1 MHARSTPMA
10 ARSTLAL
17 ALALTALALAAPP
30 AALAAG
36 PGAPAP
42 QERAAKRY
50 DIPAGPLDQVLNAY
64 AQQAGV
70 TITIDGA
77 LTAGLRSPGLRGTYG
92 LNSGYAAIL
101 AGSGLAARLED
112 GGYVLRPLPPG
123 TGGVS
128 TLEPVTVRAS
138 GVAPDSYVAEET
150 RAGTKTDTPILEVP
164 QSISVVTRAQI
175 EAQNAQSVTEVLR
188 YVPGVTVETYG
199 VDPKGFDWVM
209 LRGFNAQATSDYK
222 DGLRQATSGY
232 TLFRSEPYALDRI
245 EVLRG
250 PSSVLYGQGDAGGVI
265 NRVSKLPS
273 ATPHYEAELEYGS
286 YQRKQAA
293 VDLTG
298 PATEDGTLLYR
309 VIGVAR
315 DANTQFTYPN
325 GDRISDDRLF
335 LAPSL
340 TWAPS
345 AATHFTLL
353 TEYLRDRSGGTIGTV
368 TVNGKPTNLR
378 NGDPNFNRYDQDQKS
393 IGYLFEHRFND
404 TLQVRQ
410 NLRYG
415 RVDSILDNLFLA
427 GLTPTGIARTAR
439 RYDESM
445 TALALDNQAQLD
457 LRTGPLSHTV
467 LLGLDFNRSSAD
479 VSRTMGPAPSLNPFD
494 PAYGVDVPTP
504 TVPLANYL
512 ERTHQTGLYLQDQ
525 IRFDERW
532 VLTLGGRYDWYSQ
545 KTENRILNSDTDQSG
560 SRFSGRAGV
569 NYVMPNGVAPYVSF
583 AQSFLPNTGTSA
595 PANGSSTFA
604 PSRGRQWEGGI
615 KFQPPG
621 SNALYTLAV
630 FDIKKS
636 NVLTNDLQNPGFQ
649 VASGEVQ
656 SRGVELEGKFSLG
669 DGWDFT
675 GSYTYVR
682 ARITRANNGTEGNRP
697 ALVPE
702 HSASGWL
709 NYTVRNSALAGL
721 SLGAGVRYVGSTYGD
736 NANTLKIDGR
746 TLVDAGVSYAVDKH
760 LTLSV
765 NATNLFDKEYL
776 ATCSDLSDCYP
787 GSRRSV
793 IGRVKY
799 QF

>member
-1 MHARSTPMA
+1 MQARSTPKP
-10 ARSTLAL
+10 ARSTL

-30 AALAAG
+30 AAMAAG
-36 PGAPAP
+36 PGGPSS
-42 QERAAKRY
+42 QERASRSY

-64 AQQAGV
+64 SQQAGV

-77 LTAGLRSPGLRGTYG
+77 LTAGRRSPGLRGAYG
-92 LNSGYAAIL
+92 VNAGYAAIL
-101 AGSGLAARLED
+101 AGSGLAARLEG

-123 TGGVS
+123 AAGVS

-164 QSISVVTRAQI
+164 QSISVVTRAQM

-286 YQRKQAA
+286 FQRKQAA

-325 GDRISDDRLF
+325 GDRISDDRLY

-345 AATHFTLL
+345 AATRFTLL

-415 RVDSILDNLFLA
+415 RVDSILDNLLLA
-427 GLTPTGIARTAR
+427 GLTPTGIARSAR
-439 RYDESM
+439 RFDESM
-445 TALALDNQAQLD
+445 TALALDNQAQLE
-457 LRTGPLSHTV
+457 LRTGPLAHTL

-479 VSRTMGPAPSLNPFD
+479 VSRAMGPAPSLNPFD
-494 PAYGVDVPTP
+494 PVYGVDVPTP
-504 TVPLANYL
+504 TIPLANYL

-545 KTENRILNSDTDQSG
+545 KTENRILNNETDQSG
-560 SRFSGRAGV
+560 SRFSGRAGL
-569 NYVMPNGVAPYVSF
+569 NYVLPNGVAPYVSF

-595 PANGSSTFA
+595 PANGSSAFA
-604 PSRGRQWEGGI
+604 PSRGRQWEGGV
-615 KFQPPG
+615 KFQAPG

-721 SLGAGVRYVGSTYGD
+721 SLGAGLRYVGSTYGD
-736 NANTLKIDGR
+736 NANTLKIAGR

-776 ATCSDLSDCYP
+776 ATCSDLNDCYP

>member
-1 MHARSTPMA
+1 
-10 ARSTLAL
+10 
-17 ALALTALALAAPP
+17 
-30 AALAAG
+30 
-36 PGAPAP
+36 
-42 QERAAKRY
+42 
-50 DIPAGPLDQVLNAY
+50 
-64 AQQAGV
+64 
-70 TITIDGA
+70 
-77 LTAGLRSPGLRGTYG
+77 
-92 LNSGYAAIL
+92 
-101 AGSGLAARLED
+101 
-112 GGYVLRPLPPG
+112 
-123 TGGVS
+123 
-128 TLEPVTVRAS
+128 
-138 GVAPDSYVAEET
+138 
-150 RAGTKTDTPILEVP
+150 
-164 QSISVVTRAQI
+164 
-175 EAQNAQSVTEVLR
+175 
-188 YVPGVTVETYG
+188 
-199 VDPKGFDWVM
+199 
-209 LRGFNAQATSDYK
+209 
-222 DGLRQATSGY
+222 
-232 TLFRSEPYALDRI
+232 
-245 EVLRG
+245 
-250 PSSVLYGQGDAGGVI
+250 
-265 NRVSKLPS
+265 
-273 ATPHYEAELEYGS
+273 
-286 YQRKQAA
+286 
-293 VDLTG
+293 
-298 PATEDGTLLYR
+298 
-309 VIGVAR
+309 
-315 DANTQFTYPN
+315 
-325 GDRISDDRLF
+325 
-335 LAPSL
+335 
-340 TWAPS
+340 
-345 AATHFTLL
+345 
-353 TEYLRDRSGGTIGTV
+353 
-368 TVNGKPTNLR
+368 
-378 NGDPNFNRYDQDQKS
+378 
-393 IGYLFEHRFND
+393 
-404 TLQVRQ
+404 
-410 NLRYG
+410 
-415 RVDSILDNLFLA
+415 
-427 GLTPTGIARTAR
+427 
-439 RYDESM
+439 M
-445 TALALDNQAQLD
+445 TALALDNQAQFD
-457 LRTGPLSHTV
+457 LRTGPLAHTL

-494 PAYGVDVPTP
+494 PVYGVDVPTP
-504 TVPLANYL
+504 TIPLANYL

-525 IRFDERW
+525 VRFDERW

-545 KTENRILNSDTDQSG
+545 KTENRILNNDTDQSG
-560 SRFSGRAGV
+560 SRFSGRAGL
-569 NYVMPNGVAPYVSF
+569 NYVMPNGIAPYVSF

-595 PANGSSTFA
+595 PANGSSPFA

-721 SLGAGVRYVGSTYGD
+721 SLGAGLRYVGSTYGD
-736 NANTLKIDGR
+736 NANTLKIAGR

>member
-1 MHARSTPMA
+1 MPVRTPLNA
-10 ARSTLAL
+10 ARGTLAL
-17 ALALTALALAAPP
+17 ALAALALAAPP
-30 AALAAG
+30 AALAAD
-36 PGAPAP
+36 APARP
-42 QERAAKRY
+42 GPAAVRY
-50 DIPAGPLDQVLNAY
+50 DIPAGSLDQVLNAY

-70 TITIDGA
+70 MIAIDGA
-77 LTAGLRSPGLRGTYG
+77 LTAGRRSAGLRGAYG
-92 LNSGYAAIL
+92 LRDGFAAIL
-101 AGSGLAARLED
+101 AGSGLAAQAQG
-112 GGYVLRPLPPG
+112 GGYVLRRLPAG
-123 TGGVS
+123 AGGVA
-128 TLEPVTVRAS
+128 TLEPVTVSAG
-138 GVAPDSYVAEET
+138 GVAPDSYVAEAS

-164 QSISVVTRAQI
+164 QSISVVTRAQM

-188 YVPGVTVETYG
+188 YVPGVAVETYG

-222 DGLRQATSGY
+222 DGLRQITSGY
-232 TLFRSEPYALDRI
+232 TLFRSEPYALERI

-273 ATPHYEAELEYGS
+273 ATPQYEAELEYGS
-286 YQRKQAA
+286 FQRKQAA

-325 GDRISDDRLF
+325 GDRIADDRLF

-345 AATHFTLL
+345 AATRFTLQ
-353 TEYLRDRSGGTIGTV
+353 TEYLHDRSGGTIGTV
-368 TVNGKPTNLR
+368 TINGKPTDLR
-378 NGDPNFNRYDQDQKS
+378 NGDPDFNRYTQKQKS

-415 RVDSILDNLFLA
+415 QVDALLDNILLSGIGPA
-427 GLTPTGIARTAR
+427 GLTRTAR

-457 LRTGPLSHTV
+457 FNTGPLAHTL

-479 VSRTMGPAPSLNPFD
+479 VSRTYGPAPSLNPYD
-494 PAYGVDVPTP
+494 PVYGVHVPTP
-504 TVPLANYL
+504 TTPMANYL
-512 ERTHQTGLYLQDQ
+512 ETTHQTGLYVQDQ
-525 IRFDERW
+525 VRLAERW
-532 VLTLGGRYDWYSQ
+532 VLTLGGRYDWYRQ
-545 KTENRILNSDTDQSG
+545 KNQNRLLGNTADQDG
-560 SRFSGRAGV
+560 SRFSGRAGL
-569 NYVMPNGVAPYVSF
+569 NYVMPNGLAPYVSY
-583 AQSFLPNTGTSA
+583 AQSFLPNTGVTA
-595 PANGSSTFA
+595 PANGSAAFA

-682 ARITRANNGTEGNRP
+682 ARISRANDATQGKRP

-709 NYTVRNSALAGL
+709 NYTVRNAALAGL
-721 SLGAGVRYVGSTYGD
+721 SLGAGARYVGSTYGD
-736 NANTLKIDGR
+736 NANTLKIDSH
-746 TLVDAGVSYAVDKH
+746 TLIDAGVSYAVDKH

-776 ATCSDLSDCYP
+776 ATCSDLTDCYP

-799 QF
+799 RF

>member
-1 MHARSTPMA
+1 MQARSTPKP
-10 ARSTLAL
+10 ARSTL

-30 AALAAG
+30 AAMAAG
-36 PGAPAP
+36 PGSPSP
-42 QERAAKRY
+42 QERAARSY

-64 AQQAGV
+64 SQQAGV

-77 LTAGLRSPGLRGTYG
+77 LTAGRRSPGLHGAYG
-92 LNSGYAAIL
+92 LNAGYAAIL
-101 AGSGLAARLED
+101 AGSGLAARLEG

-123 TGGVS
+123 AAGIS

-138 GVAPDSYVAEET
+138 SVAPDSYVAEET

-164 QSISVVTRAQI
+164 QSISVVTRAQM

-286 YQRKQAA
+286 FQRKQAA

-298 PATEDGTLLYR
+298 PATEDGTLMYR
-309 VIGVAR
+309 IIGVAR

-345 AATHFTLL
+345 AATRFTLL

-415 RVDSILDNLFLA
+415 RVDSILDNMFLA

-445 TALALDNQAQLD
+445 TALALDNQAQFD
-457 LRTGPLSHTV
+457 LRTGPLAHTL

-494 PAYGVDVPTP
+494 PVYGVDVPTP
-504 TVPLANYL
+504 TIPLANYL

-525 IRFDERW
+525 VRFDERW

-545 KTENRILNSDTDQSG
+545 KTENRILNNDSDQSG
-560 SRFSGRAGV
+560 SRFSGRAGL

-595 PANGSSTFA
+595 PANGSSPFA

-721 SLGAGVRYVGSTYGD
+721 SLGAGLRYVGSTYGD
-736 NANTLKIDGR
+736 NANTLEIAGR